1 MLDCDHQEAPRG
13 QLAAQVRVA
22 GASGSR
28 AVREE
33 DDRELGQSNVVRGLC
48 WFLFCTRL
56 RRTMERN
63 VDFCADSVPTD
74 KHGDAEGEEVF
85 CGGTVHVSEPG
96 VAFAVERGGFGYP

>member
-1 MLDCDHQEAPRG
+1 
-13 QLAAQVRVA
+13 
-22 GASGSR
+22 
-28 AVREE
+28 
-33 DDRELGQSNVVRGLC
+33 
-48 WFLFCTRL
+48 
-56 RRTMERN
+56 MERN